1 MHRLFRTVVLALGW
15 AAGTLAAQPLLTPAQ
30 VQALKADTAALKG
43 TVATTAERIESR
55 QQFLDALLTG
65 KAYTSA
71 TDYSGFIAWAYA
83 DTPLYQQLVAVRE
96 GSMPSGHPF
105 LFHAMAKV
113 TETYRFLGAYAN
125 AEEIC
130 RKNLKLMETYY
141 AKGHPQT
148 AERLRELS
156 KLCVLQ
162 GKNEEGKQYLDKAT
176 ALLALQ

>member
-1 MHRLFRTVVLALGW
+1 MLDMGLHEEAL
-15 AAGTLAAQPLLTPAQ
+15 
-30 VQALKADTAALKG
+30 
-43 TVATTAERIESR
+43 
-55 QQFLDALLTG
+55 
-65 KAYTSA
+65 
-71 TDYSGFIAWAYA
+71 
-83 DTPLYQQLVAVRE
+83 PLYQQLVAVRE